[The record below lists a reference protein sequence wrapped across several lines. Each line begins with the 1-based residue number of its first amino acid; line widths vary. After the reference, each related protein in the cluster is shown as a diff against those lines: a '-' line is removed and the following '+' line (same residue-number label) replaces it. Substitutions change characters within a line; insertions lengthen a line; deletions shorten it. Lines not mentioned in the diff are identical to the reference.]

1 MWKWHSNG
9 HLRNQTPVKSEFFLS
24 RSDWMILS
32 LGKSVWPG
40 NRNEVA
46 MKTTGNEAFSEH
58 TDFCGCPIAPL
69 QPHGSSLQRDQREG
83 KEELV
88 VLCTKGSPDSISTVH
103 VWWYDKI
110 PAAFVFGWG
119 QEKVSWKETSVAKKN
134 MCSGLYIKISIV
146 LLGFFF
152 VLDDRSVWLY

>member
-1 MWKWHSNG
+1 
-9 HLRNQTPVKSEFFLS
+9 
-24 RSDWMILS
+24 
-32 LGKSVWPG
+32 
-40 NRNEVA
+40 

-110 PAAFVFGWG
+110 PAAFVFGLG

-152 VLDDRSVWLY
+152 VLDDRSV